1 MKELDKKLNQ
11 FFGGKVV
18 RKDLTK
24 LVKGNAIVPMYVLE
38 YLLGQYCATDDDET
52 IIQGVETVKS
62 VISKHFVHR
71 DEAQIIK
78 SMVREK
84 GSHRII
90 DKVSVKLN
98 DKKDQYEA
106 SFANLGL
113 NAVPIA
119 AEVVTDFQ
127 KLLTHGV
134 WCILTLAYVS
144 TDEKGSTPWI
154 IESLKP
160 IQVSNIDIA
169 EFKEARSHFTKEEW
183 VDVLLQTMGLNPDEF
198 TYRSKLLQLC
208 RLVPFVENN
217 YNLIELGPKGTG
229 KSHIFSELSPHGILI
244 SGGEVTKAKLFVNN
258 SSGEIGLVGYW
269 DVVAYDEFAGKS
281 KNVDRGMV
289 DIMKNYMANK
299 SFSRGTQVYGASASM
314 VFVGNTDHS
323 VSYMLK
329 HSNLFDALPKDYY
342 DTAFLD
348 RIHAYLPGWEV
359 QKLRNEMFTSNY
371 GFIVDYLA
379 EILKELRKEDW
390 NNEYSKYF
398 ELSNTITTRD
408 KDGVTKTLGG
418 LLKVIYPHG
427 DYTEEEV
434 RELLEFAIECRKRVK
449 LQLQSM
455 DETFE
460 EVDFSY
466 TIKESGK
473 VVTVDTLEVLEHLTP
488 DTSAELFQS
497 NEPVSEFSS
506 PIEPKVEVTEGQKIL
521 RDNQTGVSFENLFG
535 NYLVGA
541 TDIRITD
548 PYVRLPYQLRN
559 LMELLKLISEKK
571 IQDEEVK
578 VHLITT
584 NNEDFVQDSKDAFE
598 QMTMS
603 LESVGILFTY
613 EFDNFIHDRS
623 IELDNGWKIVLGRG
637 LDIWQKTG
645 GWYDI
650 NEYVQEK
657 RLCKACEVTFV
668 KKKVSIPKVKD
679 KIKKEKVGSSKG
691 KDNKQLYLVLA
702 KVWFNEI
709 LEGKKKEEFRA
720 FTDHNISRLA
730 ICEDGEFI
738 DCRQFETVK
747 FQLGYTKDAPQMIV
761 EVKDVYIEMEDEKC
775 EQLTTENCEFVIELG
790 EILERKNC

>member
-1 MKELDKKLNQ
+1 MNELDIKLNQ
-11 FFGGKVV
+11 FFPGKVV

-38 YLLGQYCATDDDET
+38 YLLGQYCATDDAET
-52 IIQGVETVKS
+52 IVQGVETVKS

-106 SFANLGL
+106 TFANLGL
-113 NAVPIA
+113 SAVPISA
-119 AEVVTDFQ
+119 QVVTDFQ

-144 TDEKGSTPWI
+144 TDEKNSTPWI

-160 IQVSNIDIA
+160 IQISNINIQ
-169 EFKEARSHFTKEEW
+169 EFKEARANFTKDEW

-198 TYRSKLLQLC
+198 TFRSKLIQLS

-258 SSGEIGLVGYW
+258 STGEIGLVGYW

-329 HSNLFDALPKDYY
+329 HSDLFDALPKDYY

-390 NNEYSKYF
+390 NNDFSEYF

-408 KDGVTKTLGG
+408 KDGITKTLGG

-427 DYTEEEV
+427 DYTEEDM

-466 TIKESGK
+466 TVKKSDE
-473 VVTVDTLEVLEHLTP
+473 VVKIETLEVLEYLETKTVP
-488 DTSAELFQS
+488 DLQQVTETLDDITSPLQTKAEL
-497 NEPVSEFSS
+497 
-506 PIEPKVEVTEGQKIL
+506 TEGQRIL
-521 RDNQTGVSFENLFG
+521 RDNQSGISYDNLFG

-541 TDIRITD
+541 TDITITD

-559 LMELLKLISEKK
+559 LMELLKLITHS
-571 IQDEEVK
+571 
-578 VHLITT
+578 
-584 NNEDFVQDSKDAFE
+584 
-598 QMTMS
+598 
-603 LESVGILFTY
+603 G
-613 EFDNFIHDRS
+613 
-623 IELDNGWKIVLGRG
+623 
-637 LDIWQKTG
+637 
-645 GWYDI
+645 
-650 NEYVQEK
+650 
-657 RLCKACEVTFV
+657 
-668 KKKVSIPKVKD
+668 
-679 KIKKEKVGSSKG
+679 
-691 KDNKQLYLVLA
+691 
-702 KVWFNEI
+702 
-709 LEGKKKEEFRA
+709 
-720 FTDHNISRLA
+720 
-730 ICEDGEFI
+730 
-738 DCRQFETVK
+738 
-747 FQLGYTKDAPQMIV
+747 QLGAV
-761 EVKDVYIEMEDEKC
+761 
-775 EQLTTENCEFVIELG
+775 TTSVS
-790 EILERKNC
+790 RDR